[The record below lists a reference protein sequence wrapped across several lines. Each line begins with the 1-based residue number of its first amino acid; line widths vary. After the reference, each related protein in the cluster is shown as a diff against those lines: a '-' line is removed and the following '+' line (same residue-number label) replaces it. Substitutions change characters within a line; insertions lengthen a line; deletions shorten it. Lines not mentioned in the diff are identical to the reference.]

1 MSVRLIPLNL
11 GLENQDINEAIVGT
25 TAPPLCSSKGG
36 TAHGEQERNF
46 KLVIR
51 GQKRK
56 EPNGHNS
63 GKTKEIMKTITCL
76 LQRATVWCEQT
87 EVPTVKPAQLKY
99 SRDVLLDNVMRWYT
113 NYLVVGQ
120 TGQIGQSLNSRC
132 TKKEMSV
139 TCGFGISFSCA
150 AIHNRLRKVVF
161 VVIVCRIDH
170 MYPAAQEKDLP
181 LNCAAVVFL
190 VNENFAHCST
200 CFYSF
205 DTGRENSSADSHCE
219 I

>member
-56 EPNGHNS
+56 EPNGHTS
-63 GKTKEIMKTITCL
+63 GKRREITTTITCL
-76 LQRATVWCEQT
+76 LQRATVWCVQM

-113 NYLVVGQ
+113 NYLAVNL
-120 TGQIGQSLNSRC
+120 TELNQQMHPKRNDC
-132 TKKEMSV
+132 
-139 TCGFGISFSCA
+139 
-150 AIHNRLRKVVF
+150 HVVF
-161 VVIVCRIDH
+161 RFPVRQFTTGLEKSSLLWLFAGLNTCTLPRRKRICRWTCFS
-170 MYPAAQEKDLP
+170 QRKFCTLP
-181 LNCAAVVFL
+181 HVFL
-190 VNENFAHCST
+190 QFWHQQKEFFSWQPLWKL
-200 CFYSF
+200 
-205 DTGRENSSADSHCE
+205 

>member
-1 MSVRLIPLNL
+1 MTLLNL
-11 GLENQDINEAIVGT
+11 ELKSPDISET
-25 TAPPLCSSKGG
+25 TIITSTPPLYSSKGG

-63 GKTKEIMKTITCL
+63 GKTKEIMTTITCL

-150 AIHNRLRKVVF
+150 AIHNRFRNVVF
-161 VVIVCRIDH
+161 VVIVCRIEH
-170 MYPAAQEKDLP
+170 TYPAAQEKDLL
-181 LNCAAVVFL
+181 LNMIGESHLFSQGIFCTLPHVFL
-190 VNENFAHCST
+190 QFWHRQKWFFCWQPLQKL
-200 CFYSF
+200 
-205 DTGRENSSADSHCE
+205 

>member
-1 MSVRLIPLNL
+1 MVKNRHKMSVRLIPLNL

-63 GKTKEIMKTITCL
+63 GKTKEIMTTITCL

-150 AIHNRLRKVVF
+150 AIHNRFRKVVF
-161 VVIVCRIDH
+161 VVIVCRIEH

-181 LNCAAVVFL
+181 LNIMCQSRL
-190 VNENFAHCST
+190 L
-200 CFYSF
+200 
-205 DTGRENSSADSHCE
+205 GW
-219 I
+219 